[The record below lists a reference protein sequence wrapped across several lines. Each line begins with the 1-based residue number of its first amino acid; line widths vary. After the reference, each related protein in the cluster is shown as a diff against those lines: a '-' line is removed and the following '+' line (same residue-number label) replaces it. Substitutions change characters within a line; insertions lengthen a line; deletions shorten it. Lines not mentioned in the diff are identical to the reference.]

1 MNIVSFLGS
10 PRKNGNTSVLLDK
23 VVDGI
28 LSKNDAKSETVF
40 LQNKNI
46 KPCMGCNSCKNN
58 EDRVCV
64 IYDDMKDIMTKIKES
79 ELIILATPIYW
90 WSVTAQM
97 KLLIDRLY
105 ALNFTDSGFDFHN
118 KKVMLLMTYE
128 GELPNSGPETVE
140 KLFKEVCEYL
150 NVAMAG
156 VLGVCT
162 GEVEVSKNSEA
173 LERAYEF
180 GERVEFY

>member
-1 MNIVSFLGS
+1 
-10 PRKNGNTSVLLDK
+10 
-23 VVDGI
+23 
-28 LSKNDAKSETVF
+28 
-40 LQNKNI
+40 
-46 KPCMGCNSCKNN
+46 MGCNSCKNN
-58 EDRVCV
+58 EDKTCV
-64 IYDDMKDIMTKIKES
+64 INDDMKDIVPKIKKAD
-79 ELIILATPIYW
+79 LIILATPIYW

-105 ALNFTDSGFDFHN
+105 SLNFTDSSFYFHN
-118 KKVMLLMTYE
+118 KKIMLLMTYE

-150 NVAMAG
+150 NVGVAG

-162 GEVEVSKNSEA
+162 GKVKVSKNLEA

-180 GERVEFY
+180 GEKVEF